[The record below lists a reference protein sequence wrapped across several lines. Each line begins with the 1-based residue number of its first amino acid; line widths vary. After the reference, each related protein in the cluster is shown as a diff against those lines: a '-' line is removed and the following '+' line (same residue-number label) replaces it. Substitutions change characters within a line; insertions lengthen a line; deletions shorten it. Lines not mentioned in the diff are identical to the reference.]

1 MAQLVAIT
9 WFPHSGCR
17 WLNRSLLGNHSNIKT
32 TELFLPFL
40 THSTD
45 MILNLD
51 RTSQVHKSRSMPDLK
66 NEFDLVRES
75 VNYGR
80 SEGIKKY
87 LELKMVGINEQ
98 EVLVGALSPGAPEPL
113 LPDLESVVNVFP
125 SIKII
130 HLVRNPI
137 DCFLSMKS
145 RLEMDGSIEKIG
157 SLWSAYNSY
166 LRRFGNKN
174 TENYYM
180 LKYEDL
186 KADPTKELEGLCS
199 WIGIEFQE
207 EMTSSIG
214 EYHGKNRNV
223 NLRDSLSEGDLT
235 DLIETV
241 QSEAAKYG
249 YQL

>member
-1 MAQLVAIT
+1 MSQLVAIT

-17 WLNRSLLGNHSNIKT
+17 WLNRSLLSNHSSIKT
-32 TELFLPFL
+32 TELFSPFL

-45 MILNLD
+45 SILNLD

-66 NEFDLVRES
+66 NEFDIVKS
-75 VNYGR
+75 SIDHGR
-80 SEGIKKY
+80 AEGIRKY
-87 LELKMVGINEQ
+87 FYLKLS
-98 EVLVGALSPGAPEPL
+98 EVNSDNILVGALSPGAPEPL
-113 LPDLESVVNVFP
+113 IPDLETIIGVNP

-145 RLEMDGSIEKIG
+145 RMEMDGSIEKIG

-166 LRRFGNKN
+166 LRRFGSKN

-186 KADPTKELEGLCS
+186 KADPTDELKKICS
-199 WIGIEFQE
+199 WMGIKFQE
-207 EMTSSIG
+207 EMISSVG
-214 EYHGKNRNV
+214 QYHGKNKNV
-223 NLRDSLSEGDLT
+223 NLRDSLSERDSK

-241 QSEAAKYG
+241 QSEANKYG